1 MIHWMLAIWQVCLL
15 DLHAIFELHSCGKRI
30 EAHQKFWSPVVYYH
44 PGHAYSF
51 QRSQR
56 QSVGVCIWVHCSF
69 GSQWGWVSVAKWDSG
84 NCMRLVSS
92 FSPGGFRRSS
102 RGTFPQQ
109 NPTICSS
116 LPWHWQGV
124 VSSQVRFFR
133 NRSWDKVLFEKP
145 LREVGKQDLE
155 AGGVRALQGC
165 FSGLIPEGSKSCAE
179 VEASGPGSYIHV
191 SPLTPRRA
199 NLLGV
204 SRNQRARGGF
214 NSSRIWRGP
223 LF

>member
-1 MIHWMLAIWQVCLL
+1 MLIPSRGVRGRVWECASGSTAHL
-15 DLHAIFELHSCGKRI
+15 DPSGVE
-30 EAHQKFWSPVVYYH
+30 
-44 PGHAYSF
+44 F
-51 QRSQR
+51 QWPN
-56 QSVGVCIWVHCSF
+56 GTLETACTWWVHSLL
-69 GSQWGWVSVAKWDSG
+69 GWGGV
-84 NCMRLVSS
+84 
-92 FSPGGFRRSS
+92 RRSS

-155 AGGVRALQGC
+155 AGGVRAPQGC